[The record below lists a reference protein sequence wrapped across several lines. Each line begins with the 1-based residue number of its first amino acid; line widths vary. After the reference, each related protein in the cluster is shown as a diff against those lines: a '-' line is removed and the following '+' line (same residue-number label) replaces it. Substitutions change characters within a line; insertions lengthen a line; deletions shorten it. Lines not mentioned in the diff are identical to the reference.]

1 MHHPNPLSDTPESGQ
16 SALRHRLEVIIFGTG
31 STAGRRFDITLI
43 ALILMSVS
51 IVIFDSVGEL
61 HNRFGST
68 FWTLELAL
76 TGLFTLEYATRI
88 WCSHKRSAYLL
99 SFWGIIDFLA
109 IVPTYIALF
118 FPEAAPL
125 AIIRLLRVMRVFRIF
140 RLITLFAEL
149 NEILAVLRGT
159 SKSIFVFFV
168 MVMLVVV
175 IFGCVIYVIEGP
187 AHGFVS
193 IPVSVYWAVVTITTV
208 GYGDLVPQT
217 VAGRFVAGLGMLV
230 GYAIIAV
237 PTAIITGRLWERVNG
252 QRNPNPTLP
261 WNCPLC
267 AKQGHGL
274 LAQYCQHCGAE
285 LDVPPDIR
293 QQAEKQ

>member
-1 MHHPNPLSDTPESGQ
+1 M
-16 SALRHRLEVIIFGTG
+16 
-31 STAGRRFDITLI
+31 
-43 ALILMSVS
+43 
-51 IVIFDSVGEL
+51 
-61 HNRFGST
+61 
-68 FWTLELAL
+68 
-76 TGLFTLEYATRI
+76 EYAIRI
-88 WCSHKRSAYLL
+88 WCTHKRSAYIL
-99 SFWGIIDFLA
+99 SFWGVIDLLA
-109 IVPTYIALF
+109 IAPTYIAFF

-125 AIIRLLRVMRVFRIF
+125 AVIRLLRVMRVFRIF

-159 SKSIFVFFV
+159 SKSIFVFLV
-168 MVMLVVV
+168 MVMLVVIV
-175 IFGCVIYVIEGP
+175 FGCVIYVIEGP

-217 VAGRFVAGLGMLV
+217 MAGRLVAGLGMLV

-237 PTAIITGRLWERVNG
+237 PTAIITGKLWERLNR
-252 QRNPNPTLP
+252 QRSASPTLP

-285 LDVPPDIR
+285 LDVPSDIR

>member
-1 MHHPNPLSDTPESGQ
+1 M
-16 SALRHRLEVIIFGTG
+16 
-31 STAGRRFDITLI
+31 
-43 ALILMSVS
+43 
-51 IVIFDSVGEL
+51 
-61 HNRFGST
+61 
-68 FWTLELAL
+68 
-76 TGLFTLEYATRI
+76 
-88 WCSHKRSAYLL
+88 

-109 IVPTYIALF
+109 IVPTYVALF

-285 LDVPPDIR
+285 LDVPPDVR
-293 QQAEKQ
+293 QQAEKR

>member
-1 MHHPNPLSDTPESGQ
+1 MRHQTDLSDTPEPGQ
-16 SALRHRLEVIIFGTG
+16 SPLRRRLEVIIFGTG
-31 STAGRRFDITLI
+31 SLAGRRFDITLI
-43 ALILMSVS
+43 TLILLSVS
-51 IVIFDSVGEL
+51 IVVLDSIDEL
-61 HNRFGST
+61 HSNFGAT
-68 FWTLELAL
+68 FWALELVL
-76 TGLFTLEYATRI
+76 TGLFTLEYVVRI
-88 WCSHKRSAYLL
+88 WSTHNRSAYIF
-99 SFWGIIDFLA
+99 SFWGVVDFLA
-109 IVPTYIALF
+109 IVPTYIAFF
-118 FPEAAPL
+118 FPETAPL

-149 NEILAVLRGT
+149 NDILAVLRGT
-159 SKSIFVFFV
+159 SKSIFVFLV
-168 MVMLVVV
+168 MVMLVAIV
-175 IFGCVIYVIEGP
+175 FGCVIYVIEGP
-187 AHGFVS
+187 DHGFVS

-217 VAGRFVAGLGMLV
+217 MAGRFVAGLGMLV

-237 PTAIITGRLWERVNG
+237 PTAIITGKLWERLNR